1 MSATKSP
8 VPRKVTPPQLLIKKS
23 HREKILCLTAND
35 YPLARL
41 LDEAGM
47 DLLLVGDSLGMTRL
61 GYDSTLPVTLEE
73 MLIHLKAARRAVKR
87 ALLVV
92 DLPFGSYQV
101 GVREAMNSALTLVKD
116 GGAEAVKLEGGR
128 HYARWIER
136 LVGAG
141 IPVMSHIGLLPQ
153 SLRVTGGYKIQ
164 GKTPES
170 ADSLLEDALVLQRA
184 GVFAVVLEGITQEA
198 ATAITSA
205 LDIPTIGIGAGAGC
219 DGQILVTE
227 DLLGLGF
234 TRRPQ
239 FARQYI
245 NLNKVILGAVQQFQ
259 EDCLSGRFPA
269 EEESFHASPE
279 ASLMPVGHHAD
290 R

>member
-1 MSATKSP
+1 MSATNSS
-8 VPRKVTPPQLLIKKS
+8 VPRKVTPPQLLTKKS
-23 HREKILCLTAND
+23 RREKIVCLTAND
-35 YPLARL
+35 YPVARL
-41 LDEAGM
+41 LDEAGI

-61 GYDSTLPVTLEE
+61 GYESTLPVTPEE

-101 GVREAMNSALTLVKD
+101 GVREALNAALTLVKD

-128 HYARWIER
+128 RYARWIER
-136 LVGAG
+136 LVSAG
-141 IPVMSHIGLLPQ
+141 IPVMGHIGLLPQ
-153 SLRVTGGYKIQ
+153 SLRVTGGYKVQ
-164 GKTPES
+164 GRTAES
-170 ADSLLEDALVLQRA
+170 ADSLLEDALALQRA

-198 ATAITSA
+198 ASTITAM
-205 LDIPTIGIGAGAGC
+205 LDVPTIGIGAGIDC

-234 TRRPQ
+234 THKPQ
-239 FARQYI
+239 FARQYVD
-245 NLNKVILGAVQQFQ
+245 LNQVIQTAVRQFK
-259 EDCLSGRFPA
+259 EDCLSGSFPA
-269 EEESFHASPE
+269 DEESFHTDLATPLI
-279 ASLMPVGHHAD
+279 AVTRDAD